1 MLSAARGDIP
11 KVLDLVPPS
20 LEKAGVSKK
29 YQETTTKKGK
39 STAGRKDGAS
49 LFQTI
54 ELNISK
60 LEYLLH

>member
-29 YQETTTKKGK
+29 NTRRPLPKKKGK

-54 ELNISK
+54 ELNISQF
-60 LEYLLH
+60 

>member
-29 YQETTTKKGK
+29 KYQETTTKKKGK
-39 STAGRKDGAS
+39 STAGLKDGAS

-60 LEYLLH
+60 F